1 MNNLDNVQKGDIVV
15 CVNRTSKQLLTV
27 THTTKTQIHCN
38 GNKFNRNT
46 GDLIRPKDKYNWLD
60 NTHIYLPTPK
70 QLQELREDIYRQKLI
85 RDIGTVD
92 LTHQPTDTLTTVYD
106 LFCNRVSGD
115 KQRIDELETKV
126 TELEEQNYEYQDKIR
141 DLEYELE
148 ERNSY
153 HSYLI
158 KQLIQLARNNVTPY
172 SQQDNDIWGIQQEI
186 EKILNVSLAD

>member
-15 CVNRTSKQLLTV
+15 CVNRVHKQLLTV

-70 QLQELREDIYRQKLI
+70 QLQELREAIYRQKLI
-85 RDIGTVD
+85 ALIGTID

-106 LFCNRVSGD
+106 LFCNRVSDD
-115 KQRIDELETKV
+115 KQRIDELENEI
-126 TELEEQNYEYQDKIR
+126 TELEEKNDELIDQVSN
-141 DLEYELE
+141 LEYELE
-148 ERNSY
+148 ERNSN

-172 SQQDNDIWGIQQEI
+172 SQQDNDVWGIQQEI
-186 EKILNVSLAD
+186 EKIIGVDLND

>member
-1 MNNLDNVQKGDIVV
+1 MNNLDNVQKGNTVV

-46 GDLIRPKDKYNWLD
+46 GDLIRPKDKHNWLD

-85 RDIGTVD
+85 ALIKTID
-92 LTHQPTDTLTTVYD
+92 LTHQPTDTLTAVYD
-106 LFCNRVSGD
+106 LFCNRVSDD
-115 KQRIDELETKV
+115 KQRIDTLENEV
-126 TELEEQNYEYQDKIR
+126 TELKEQNYEYQDKIR

-172 SQQDNDIWGIQQEI
+172 SQQDNDVWGIQQEI
-186 EKILNVSLAD
+186 EKIIGVDLHD